1 MWRTQG
7 IQAELHGQVEARVE
21 CKPYEANDH
30 HAKMQALLE
39 ERKVQI
45 VRDRTQRMQNFLQAL
60 DTAEAMQT

>member
-1 MWRTQG
+1 
-7 IQAELHGQVEARVE
+7 VE